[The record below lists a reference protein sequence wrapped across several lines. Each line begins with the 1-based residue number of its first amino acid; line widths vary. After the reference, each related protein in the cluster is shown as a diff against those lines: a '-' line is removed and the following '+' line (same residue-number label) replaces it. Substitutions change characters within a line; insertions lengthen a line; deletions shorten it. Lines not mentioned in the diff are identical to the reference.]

1 MFDMQCY
8 NISFPMKDN
17 CALYVNCT
25 EITVNSQLSVTP
37 FKDSDYVSLIQSR
50 RVVEVVFPIPER
62 CPCSESTQSTV
73 LSVAAIVGIAVS
85 AFIIL
90 ASAILFLS
98 LFFYKRRKKLEISQ

>member
-50 RVVEVVFPIPER
+50 RVVEVVVPLPER
-62 CPCSESTQSTV
+62 CTCSEQSTV
-73 LSVAAIVGIAVS
+73 LSVAGIVGIAVS
-85 AFIIL
+85 SFIIL